1 MTSLPEFAQAQ
12 LNMEDDSSTT
22 NEQIV
27 ETPQQADA
35 GLPLPSTEDDVPKSS
50 EEEKKDEEA
59 DDNVSDSGGG
69 GAEEKVDDASV
80 PTVPHP
86 SPITND
92 DSKAPSEVQREVVK
106 EMVAQ
111 AMTLDVA
118 YQSLEMVRKVNLQ
131 VEFGKEVDDGNTCIP
146 CLRAEHS
153 SNIVKSKFGK
163 WMSKKAAAPCLTCG
177 SPVCSLHRSSDF
189 GKQNITIC
197 SECAHLFSVNHLV
210 TNIMQEDDPVEKKK
224 RLNNMLEVYDRA
236 LLVLMYSTQF
246 IDEVVVALQG
256 NTTRH
261 NKIGLASSATGVV
274 SGGLGV
280 AAACTIFTPVGPPLL
295 LASIL
300 FGGGATAVTAGSEA
314 VNYRGEPNKMADR
327 ILTLHSIISCIA
339 RLPGVMEMEEEREE
353 DNVAKAWKKDQ
364 DQSRLHWTRTAMHGL
379 KPLTAGAL
387 SAISIVTEAREMKNT
402 VDKIRAGNQCEKAE
416 RLARIKEEV
425 KTIPSTDDL
434 SNQLSLIVSRQHNK
448 AAIKRPSL
456 ETPTTETDMK
466 E

>member
-1 MTSLPEFAQAQ
+1 
-12 LNMEDDSSTT
+12 MEDDSVNEKTT
-22 NEQIV
+22 ERSD
-27 ETPQQADA
+27 TKADDGA
-35 GLPLPSTEDDVPKSS
+35 SMPVPSTDGNVPDSG
-50 EEEKKDEEA
+50 EEEKKDEGTAQA
-59 DDNVSDSGGG
+59 D
-69 GAEEKVDDASV
+69 AEVVDEESSPV
-80 PTVPHP
+80 PEVPDP
-86 SPITND
+86 NPITND
-92 DSKAPSEVQREVVK
+92 GPKTESEVHREVVK

-118 YQSLEMVRKVNLQ
+118 YQSLETVRKVNLQ
-131 VEFGKEVDDGNTCIP
+131 VEFGKEVDDSHCIP

-163 WMSKKAAAPCLTCG
+163 WMSKKAALPCLTCG
-177 SPVCSLHRSSDF
+177 TPVCNLHRSSEF

-197 SECAHLFSVNHLV
+197 SDCAHLFSVNYLV
-210 TNIMQEDDPVEKKK
+210 NNVMQEEDPVEK
-224 RLNNMLEVYDRA
+224 RNLLNYMLEVYDRA
-236 LLVLMYSTQF
+236 LLVLLYSTQF

-256 NTTRH
+256 NTSRH

-327 ILTLHSIISCIA
+327 ILTLHSIVSCIA
-339 RLPGVMEMEEEREE
+339 RLPGVMDMEEDKKEE
-353 DNVAKAWKKDQ
+353 HLASTLKKDQ
-364 DQSRLHWTRTAMHGL
+364 DQSRLHWARAAMHGI

-387 SAISIVTEAREMKNT
+387 SAISIVAEAREMKNT
-402 VDKIRAGNQCEKAE
+402 VQKIREGNQCEKAE
-416 RLARIKEEV
+416 RLAGIKEEV

-434 SNQLSLIVSRQHNK
+434 SNQLSLITSRQQQHK
-448 AAIKRPSL
+448 AADKISSL
-456 ETPTTETDMK
+456 EAAATAETETDTK
-466 E
+466 T